1 MKQNQSA
8 NNIFK
13 AIADPTRREIF
24 YLLVA
29 ATTALSINSIASSF
43 VHSRQAI
50 TKHIEVLSNAG
61 LVQIEKK
68 GREKYCFP
76 NPKPLKEV
84 HDWLSTYQRF
94 WDSRLDM
101 LENFLGGIR

>member
-1 MKQNQSA
+1 MQQNQST

-13 AIADPTRREIF
+13 AIADPTRREIL

-29 ATTALSINSIASSF
+29 ATTALSINSIADNF
-43 VHSRQAI
+43 KYSRQAI
-50 TKHIEVLSNAG
+50 TKHIEVLNTAG

-84 HDWLSTYQRF
+84 HDWLSAYQRF
-94 WDSRLDM
+94 WDSKLDM
-101 LENFLGGIR
+101 LEKFLGGIK